1 MKVTINP
8 SFTLTSLGFLGSE
21 KMRKYLVLTLA
32 LVLATPF
39 SVVVSAQTPTVSINH
54 FSLWYTNDLRNS
66 NGTAFP
72 NILNNCLTIQDIRYA
87 SGGVSPSSPGG
98 RVLIVTNDGNVP
110 VNITVLLQNLNMP
123 SNLNFNLL
131 WGNYFGESNKPLA
144 VEVGQSITLWFI
156 ADAVAGGSYNSNGQ
170 WITNYTWGASFSY
183 SYDIVIIAVSPTSL
197 TAQQTI
203 HVAGNNNYPQIGP
216 QPTPILTLTPTPTAN
231 PTSNATPLS
240 SPSPTPTDSS
250 NPTPFTTDQTTPTPS
265 PPTQTP
271 TSTPALSSDESASP
285 SPSPSVSNTITE
297 FPFIVITVIILIA
310 ATAVALISKK
320 YVHK

>member
-1 MKVTINP
+1 
-8 SFTLTSLGFLGSE
+8 LAFLGSE

-32 LVLATPF
+32 LILATPL
-39 SVVVSAQTPTVSINH
+39 SVVVSAPTPSGSNIH

-72 NILNNCLTIQDIRYA
+72 TVLNNCLTIKDIRYA

-110 VNITVLLQNLNMP
+110 VNITVLVQNLNMP
-123 SNLNFNLL
+123 SNLIFNLF
-131 WGNYFGESNKPLA
+131 WGNYFGESNKPLV
-144 VEVGQSITLWFI
+144 VEAGQSITFWFI

-183 SYDIVIIAVSPTSL
+183 SYDIAINAVSPSSL

-216 QPTPILTLTPTPTAN
+216 QPTPIPTLTPTPTAN

-240 SPSPTPTDSS
+240 SPAPTPTDSS
-250 NPTPFTTDQTTPTPS
+250 NPSPSTTAQTTPTAS
-265 PPTQTP
+265 SPTQTP
-271 TSTPALSSDESASP
+271 TSTPALSSDQSASP
-285 SPSPSVSNTITE
+285 SPSSSASTITPE
-297 FPFIVITVIILIA
+297 FPLIVITAIILIA
-310 ATAVALISKK
+310 VTAVALISKK